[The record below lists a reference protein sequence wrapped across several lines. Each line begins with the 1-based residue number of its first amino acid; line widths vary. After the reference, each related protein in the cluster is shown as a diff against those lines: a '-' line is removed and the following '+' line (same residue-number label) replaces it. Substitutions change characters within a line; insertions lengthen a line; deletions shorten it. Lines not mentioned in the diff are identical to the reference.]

1 MGEQHFNFLAQP
13 SRGAAAGD
21 QRLPVDGVAHRFKR
35 LGSPYR
41 SGRADC
47 WLKVKNPAAAAVT
60 RESEEE
66 W

>member
-35 LGSPYR
+35 LVRPTAQGALIV
-41 SGRADC
+41 G
-47 WLKVKNPAAAAVT
+47 
-60 RESEEE
+60 
-66 W
+66 